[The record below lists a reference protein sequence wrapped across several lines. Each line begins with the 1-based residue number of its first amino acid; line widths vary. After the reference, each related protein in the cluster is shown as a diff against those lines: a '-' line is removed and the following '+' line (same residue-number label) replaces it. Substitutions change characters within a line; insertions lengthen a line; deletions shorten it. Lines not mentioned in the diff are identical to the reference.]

1 MFHRQSGSDKDEVR
15 RKTFRLEE
23 PDLSDSALQAQI
35 LQRCRRSIDH
45 DIKNAVQ
52 ALHSGVEV
60 LSRTLQSPAN
70 RKISPLECIPL
81 LQHQLA
87 NLRAKLSSLL
97 DEVAPEPAAP
107 AAFDLVELLRDLL
120 RFLNH
125 EKAATQAQLQLPP
138 HAWVLARKSV
148 LRRVLLG
155 CLLDAIDSMDS
166 AGSLQFVI
174 TQADSRVT
182 LQFQV
187 TDGAKAVLDA
197 SPAHQRLRQ
206 ILERTMGNEGL
217 PIAFATADRDYT
229 VKMLLPA
236 EVVADTT
243 VTSVPTAPLK
253 TTDAEAAA
261 QSGALRILIVD
272 DNRDAADSLAL
283 LLELEGHGTKSV
295 YTGEQALAA
304 IDEYQ
309 PRLVL
314 LDIGLPD
321 MTGDVVAQRIRASSR
336 SKPLLV
342 SISGYD
348 RGARR
353 SAAAPFSFDAELVK
367 PVELPDL
374 RKLLATLLR

>member
-1 MFHRQSGSDKDEVR
+1 MFHRQSGLDQGEVR
-15 RKTFRLEE
+15 RKTFCLEE
-23 PDLSDSALQAQI
+23 PELSDSALQAQI

-45 DIKNAVQ
+45 DIRNAVQ

-81 LQHQLA
+81 LQQQLA
-87 NLRAKLSSLL
+87 NLQTKLGSLL
-97 DEVAPEPAAP
+97 DEVAPQPAEP
-107 AAFDLVELLRDLL
+107 AAFDLVELLKDLL
-120 RFLNH
+120 SFLNH
-125 EKAATQAQLQLPP
+125 ERAVTQAQLQLPP
-138 HAWVLARKSV
+138 QAWVLARKSV
-148 LRRVLLG
+148 VRRVLLA
-155 CLLDAIDSMDS
+155 CILEAIDSMEA

-182 LQFQV
+182 LEFLV
-187 TDGAKAVLDA
+187 IDGAKSVLDA
-197 SPAHQRLRQ
+197 WPAHPRLRH

-217 PIAFATADRDYT
+217 TMAFTTANKDYT
-229 VKMLLPA
+229 VRMLLPA
-236 EVVADTT
+236 EVVAATT
-243 VTSVPTAPLK
+243 SPLRTAA
-253 TTDAEAAA
+253 AEASP

-283 LLELEGHGTKSV
+283 LLELEGHNTKSV
-295 YTGEQALAA
+295 YSGEQALAA
-304 IDEYQ
+304 IDEYR
-309 PRLVL
+309 PGLVL
-314 LDIGLPD
+314 LDIGLQD
-321 MTGDVVAQRIRASSR
+321 MSGDVVAQRIRTSLR
-336 SKPLLV
+336 SQPLLV
-342 SISGYD
+342 SLSGYD

>member
-1 MFHRQSGSDKDEVR
+1 MFHRQSGLDKGEVR
-15 RKTFRLEE
+15 RKTFCLEE
-23 PDLSDSALQAQI
+23 PELSDSALRAQI

-45 DIKNAVQ
+45 DIRNAVQ
-52 ALHSGVEV
+52 ALHSGLEV
-60 LSRTLQSPAN
+60 LSRTLQSPAT
-70 RKISPLECIPL
+70 RKVSPLECIPL
-81 LQHQLA
+81 LQQQLA
-87 NLRAKLSSLL
+87 NLQAKLGSLL

-107 AAFDLVELLRDLL
+107 AAFDLVELLKDLL
-120 RFLNH
+120 SFLNH
-125 EKAATQAQLQLPP
+125 ERAVTQAQLQLPP
-138 HAWVLARKSV
+138 QALVLARKSV
-148 LRRVLLG
+148 VRRVLLT
-155 CLLDAIDSMDS
+155 CILEAIDSTEA

-174 TQADSRVT
+174 TQADSGVT
-182 LQFQV
+182 LEFQV
-187 TDGAKAVLDA
+187 IDGAKSVLDA
-197 SPAHQRLRQ
+197 WPAHQRLRH

-217 PIAFATADRDYT
+217 PMAFATANKDYT

-243 VTSVPTAPLK
+243 VSSVPTAPLG
-253 TTDAEAAA
+253 TAAA
-261 QSGALRILIVD
+261 KPSPQSGALRILIVD

-304 IDEYQ
+304 LDEYR
-309 PRLVL
+309 PGLVL

-321 MTGDVVAQRIRASSR
+321 MPGDVVAQRIRAASPSQ
-336 SKPLLV
+336 PLLV

-348 RGARR
+348 RGVRR

>member
-1 MFHRQSGSDKDEVR
+1 MFHRQSGSDESEVR
-15 RKTFRLEE
+15 PKTFCLEE
-23 PDLSDSALQAQI
+23 PELSDSALQAQI

-52 ALHSGVEV
+52 ALHSGLEV
-60 LSRTLQSPAN
+60 LSRTLQSPVQ

-81 LQHQLA
+81 LQQQLA
-87 NLRAKLSSLL
+87 NLQAKLGSLL
-97 DEVAPEPAAP
+97 DEVAPEATAP

-120 RFLNH
+120 SFLNH
-125 EKAATQAQLQLPP
+125 ERAVMQAQLQLPAQAP
-138 HAWVLARKSV
+138 VLARKSV
-148 LRRVLLG
+148 VRRVLLA
-155 CLLDAIDSMDS
+155 CILDALDRVES

-174 TQADSRVT
+174 AQTDSRVN
-182 LQFQV
+182 LEFQ
-187 TDGAKAVLDA
+187 VLDA
-197 SPAHQRLRQ
+197 ARSAVDALPTQQRLRH

-217 PIAFATADRDYT
+217 PIAFVTANKDYT
-229 VKMLLPA
+229 IKMQFPA
-236 EVVADTT
+236 EVAADTT
-243 VTSVPTAPLK
+243 VVSFPTAPLR
-253 TTDAEAAA
+253 TAAPETSA
-261 QSGALRILIVD
+261 QASALRILIVD

-295 YTGEQALAA
+295 YTGEQALAS

-309 PRLVL
+309 PSLVL

-321 MTGDVVAQRIRASSR
+321 MAGDVVAQRIRASSR
-336 SKPLLV
+336 PQPVLV

-348 RGARR
+348 RGTRR

-374 RKLLATLLR
+374 RKLLASLIR